1 MCVLV
6 IVQVWQSSE
15 DALLQML
22 VVILVRLAAEKS
34 TVPDWENLGTG
45 GQLLLVSE
53 YQFSIIFP
61 PVTVYILLFV
71 CLLCSSLNPK
81 LTSTHSY
88 GTDMYLV
95 FLICLTQL
103 CNILIKPH
111 ISLCITQVL
120 PELVTTPNSHSFNL
134 GGPLD

>member
-1 MCVLV
+1 MCKLCVAV

-22 VVILVRLAAEKS
+22 VVILVRLAAEGN

-53 YQFSIIFP
+53 YPFSIVFP
-61 PVTVYILLFV
+61 TVAVWILLFV

-81 LTSTHSY
+81 HTSRHSCSP
-88 GTDMYLV
+88 DMYLIVV
-95 FLICLTQL
+95 FDWLVLLQPRHDVLRKLYLNRSPVLII
-103 CNILIKPH
+103 IL
-111 ISLCITQVL
+111 LL
-120 PELVTTPNSHSFNL
+120 
-134 GGPLD
+134 